1 MLFTLTLILFLQVE
15 LSFYMYQCNSKTSVT
30 VLKLLC
36 DVCNLQIKGAS
47 VSEETVV
54 LRRWEVSQKNLVWGF
69 LCKFD
74 NVKTFLTRSL
84 SRVSEGKTSCDSK
97 QRWSGG
103 RIKKKRE
110 RFRSGNK
117 QIRPK
122 PLPCLLPK
130 LPYYYITLH
139 TFRSNEGLTLET
151 SASETLN
158 IARFTL
164 FPNTPPS
171 PKDAAP
177 QSPYQRSSLY
187 LSGSCICRAD
197 SYGAMQ

>member
-103 RIKKKRE
+103 RIKKKE
-110 RFRSGNK
+110 RGFDRVINRSDPNLSLVYS
-117 QIRPK
+117 PSY
-122 PLPCLLPK
+122 LT
-130 LPYYYITLH
+130 ITLRYIP
-139 TFRSNEGLTLET
+139 FALT
-151 SASETLN
+151 
-158 IARFTL
+158 
-164 FPNTPPS
+164 
-171 PKDAAP
+171 K
-177 QSPYQRSSLY
+177 
-187 LSGSCICRAD
+187 G
-197 SYGAMQ
+197 